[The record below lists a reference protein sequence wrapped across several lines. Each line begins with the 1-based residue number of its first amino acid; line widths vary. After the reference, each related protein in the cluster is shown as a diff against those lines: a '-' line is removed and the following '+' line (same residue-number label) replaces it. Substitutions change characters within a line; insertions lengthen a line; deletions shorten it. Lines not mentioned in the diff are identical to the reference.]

1 MYIKPQNILFE
12 YIIDSF
18 FQTLHYQICKLQV
31 FSAPPPPKKKISQ
44 PSIY

>member
-31 FSAPPPPKKKISQ
+31 KKFHSLAYTDNRVLT
-44 PSIY
+44 SW